1 MKKRLGKILCFA
13 VACMMAASGCSGN
26 AEESGETV
34 PVQSVS
40 ILAGLGGG
48 LQNRYAGKVVSQETL
63 ELKKEEN
70 KTIKE
75 VFVQAGDEVKAG
87 QKLFA
92 YDSDEISLSIDQA
105 KLELEKL
112 ENSITTMEKQVEELE
127 KEKKKAASS
136 EKLSYT
142 IEIQSV
148 QAEIKQAEYN
158 INAKKIEIERL
169 EKSLENAE
177 VTSTIDGVVQSI
189 NENGY
194 DNYGNP
200 LPYMV
205 VMQTGN
211 YRVKGTINEQNVGQ
225 LPVGSPVIL
234 RSRVDESQTWNGVIE
249 KVDLDAAESGNSNN
263 NGYVV
268 SSSSGGGEMTQS
280 SKYPFYITL
289 ENGDGLMLGQHIY
302 IELDVGQE
310 DKKEGIW
317 LSSYYIIQDGD
328 NAYVWAANEKD
339 KLEKRKVT
347 LGMRDDAADEF
358 QITEGLT
365 AQDYIAIP
373 ADNLKEGLSVTKYD
387 DGSFGGGMNGGDA
400 GAASGME
407 GGGAAEPLPGG
418 DGLEGDLQDGGA
430 DLNLEGS
437 DEGAAGEEGGEML
450 PSEDGGEPEADGGA
464 NAPEAATP
472 AGEGG
477 TEAGV

>member
-26 AEESGETV
+26 AEESGEAV

-75 VFVQAGDEVKAG
+75 VFVQAGDEVKEG

-225 LPVGSPVIL
+225 LPVGRPVIL

-249 KVDLDAAESGNSNN
+249 KVDLDAAESGNDNN
-263 NGYVV
+263 NGYVM
-268 SSSSGGGEMTQS
+268 SSSGGGEMTQS

-317 LSSYYIIQDGD
+317 LSSYYIVQDGD

-450 PSEDGGEPEADGGA
+450 PSEDGGEPEA
-464 NAPEAATP
+464 ATP

>member
-26 AEESGETV
+26 AEENGEAV

-70 KTIKE
+70 KAIKE
-75 VFVQAGDEVKAG
+75 VFVQAGDEVKVG

-92 YDSDEISLSIDQA
+92 YDSDEISLNIDQA

-136 EKLSYT
+136 DKLSYT

-169 EKSLENAE
+169 EKSLDNAE

-211 YRVKGTINEQNVGQ
+211 YRVKGTINEQNVAQ

-234 RSRVDESQTWNGVIE
+234 RSRVDENQTWNGVIE
-249 KVDLDAAESGNSNN
+249 NVDLDAAESGNDN
-263 NGYVV
+263 NGYVI
-268 SSSSGGGEMTQS
+268 SSNGGGGEMTQS

-317 LSSYYIIQDGD
+317 LSSYYIVQDGD
-328 NAYVWAANEKD
+328 NAYVWAANDKE

-387 DGSFGGGMNGGDA
+387 DSSFGGAMSGGNA

-407 GGGAAEPLPGG
+407 DGGAAEPLLGG
-418 DGLEGDLQDGGA
+418 DGLEGDLQDDGA
-430 DLNLEGS
+430 DLNLEDS
-437 DEGAAGEEGGEML
+437 DEGAAG
-450 PSEDGGEPEADGGA
+450 DGGEAMPSEADGA
-464 NAPEAATP
+464 NAPEAANP
-472 AGEGG
+472 VGEGG